1 MITFEP
7 DLTHYQKCTLLSRC
21 FNNQGTVH
29 MACHVPS
36 GMMVVVKRL
45 NLDKSK
51 EAANLIQVTR
61 LLLLLVLLGLFIF
74 NMYISFYMKTNF
86 LNLHEK
92 YIRIL

>member
-7 DLTHYQKCTLLSRC
+7 DLTHYQQCTLLTRC

-51 EAANLIQVTR
+51 EAANLIQVYYI
-61 LLLLLVLLGLFIF
+61 FIII
-74 NMYISFYMKTNF
+74 NSISIIYS
-86 LNLHEK
+86 
-92 YIRIL
+92 